1 MFNKLMIT
9 TLTAACIAS
18 LCPNTSNAQEE
29 EFKYVTKSQSGVF
42 FGKAQNLVDWPV
54 NQHVYDIEINGGA
67 TSGANNITHYLSGT
81 SVIRSSGKETWIV
94 GPASLEQIGDQMALN
109 DARPLDV
116 ERVFEYGLPAVNAG
130 GDYYAVL
137 TRNQGTHNKATYWW
151 TGISLSDLVTNL
163 SATNS
168 RLIDL
173 ELISGFHSLGTARY
187 VAIAIANTRG
197 DSRGSQ
203 FLVNQTEAGVQ
214 TFLAAN
220 PSYRARHIG
229 YEGITTGQPGVRW
242 NVIIEQTNEVSS
254 SEIIFGYSKSGITNY
269 ASANK
274 RRVQSL
280 AYNRFNGTYNAI
292 LVPKKI
298 YVFGTGGIGGGF
310 APKP

>member
-1 MFNKLMIT
+1 MTTKLIT
-9 TLTAACIAS
+9 AALTAACIAS

-42 FGKAQNLVDWPV
+42 FGKAQHLVDWPV

-81 SVIRSSGKETWIV
+81 SVSRSSGKETWIV

-109 DARPLDV
+109 DARPLDI
-116 ERVFEYGLPAVNAG
+116 ERVNEYGLPAVNAG

-137 TRNQGTHNKATYWW
+137 TRSRGTHDKATYWW
-151 TGISLSDLVTNL
+151 TGISISDLLNNL
-163 SATNS
+163 ATTNS

-173 ELISGFHSLGTARY
+173 ELIEGFHTLGTARY

-197 DSRGSQ
+197 DSRASM
-203 FLVNQTEAGVQ
+203 FLANQTQADVQ
-214 TFLAAN
+214 NFLAAN
-220 PSYRARHIG
+220 PSFRARHIG
-229 YEGITTGQPGVRW
+229 YEGISSGQPGVRW

-269 ASANK
+269 ATANK

-280 AYNRFNGTYNAI
+280 AFNRFNSSYAAIMVPIKTYVV
-292 LVPKKI
+292 VPG
-298 YVFGTGGIGGGF
+298 GTGGGF
-310 APKP
+310 KRTP